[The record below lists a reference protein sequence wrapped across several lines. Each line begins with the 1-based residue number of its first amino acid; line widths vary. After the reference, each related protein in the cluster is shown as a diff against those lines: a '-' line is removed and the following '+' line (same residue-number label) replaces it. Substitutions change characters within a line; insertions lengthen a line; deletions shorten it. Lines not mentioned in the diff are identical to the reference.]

1 MVPSAP
7 TCCWIVDR
15 LSTSTAAC
23 RHRFC
28 ANDSRRTTKPLRAGA
43 GPRPRWNDRD
53 FGSTEALPLYL
64 APQPRFEC
72 SADGA
77 RSSSGCASELQDLLQ
92 NGQRGS
98 RCAGQAAARSAARVG
113 MAGRVLRRIGGV
125 SHAGLRAWCR
135 AFARVACRLKA
146 DRDTLPPPLPFK
158 GGSAQVADAD
168 CFEVRALANS
178 NLAPPQP
185 PSRGAAPRPA
195 LSTRARHGQAAS
207 CGCCVL
213 TPRALR
219 RVFAGWSSAWSR
231 PIRVTPGCRC
241 RRRRPVSRRRPPPP
255 SSPPPS
261 IIRPGL
267 GRGREGAAG
276 SAARGRA

>member
-43 GPRPRWNDRD
+43 GPRPRWRDRD

-113 MAGRVLRRIGGV
+113 MTGRVLRRIGGV
-125 SHAGLRAWCR
+125 SHAGLRAWWRFRRSEPGWYGGLCSH
-135 AFARVACRLKA
+135 VGGG
-146 DRDTLPPPLPFK
+146 DDSPPPPFPFLA
-158 GGSAQVADAD
+158 SAGLW
-168 CFEVRALANS
+168 R
-178 NLAPPQP
+178 
-185 PSRGAAPRPA
+185 PRHVVNC
-195 LSTRARHGQAAS
+195 LSTGARAKLES
-207 CGCCVL
+207 I
-213 TPRALR
+213 PP
-219 RVFAGWSSAWSR
+219 RVFAPALH
-231 PIRVTPGCRC
+231 TAHC
-241 RRRRPVSRRRPPPP
+241 
-255 SSPPPS
+255 
-261 IIRPGL
+261 
-267 GRGREGAAG
+267 
-276 SAARGRA
+276 